1 MLRFPSSEGKRG
13 KKRKSIVFSRKM
25 AKKLCKREKCGE
37 VGFFRQKAD
46 FSREKTA
53 FFDKGFSTIL
63 TVRGVENNPFE
74 VSQKCDASAF
84 CSILVFQN
92 SPSILLITIIR

>member
-1 MLRFPSSEGKRG
+1 MPRFPSSEGKMG

-25 AKKLCKREKCGE
+25 AKKLSKREKCGE

-63 TVRGVENNPFE
+63 TVRGVENNSSG
-74 VSQKCDASAF
+74 VSQKCDASA
-84 CSILVFQN
+84 L
-92 SPSILLITIIR
+92 

>member
-1 MLRFPSSEGKRG
+1 
-13 KKRKSIVFSRKM
+13 M

-53 FFDKGFSTIL
+53 SFDKGFSTIL
-63 TVRGVENNPFE
+63 TVRGVENIPFG

-84 CSILVFQN
+84 CSILFFQN
-92 SPSILLITIIR
+92 RPSILLLTIIR

>member
-1 MLRFPSSEGKRG
+1 MT
-13 KKRKSIVFSRKM
+13 
-25 AKKLCKREKCGE
+25 KKLSKREKCGE

-63 TVRGVENNPFE
+63 TVRGVENSHLG
-74 VSQKCDASAF
+74 VSQKCDASTF

-92 SPSILLITIIR
+92 SPSILLLTTIR

>member
-1 MLRFPSSEGKRG
+1 
-13 KKRKSIVFSRKM
+13 M
-25 AKKLCKREKCGE
+25 AKKLSKREKCGE

-63 TVRGVENNPFE
+63 TV
-74 VSQKCDASAF
+74 
-84 CSILVFQN
+84 
-92 SPSILLITIIR
+92 

>member
-1 MLRFPSSEGKRG
+1 MT
-13 KKRKSIVFSRKM
+13 
-25 AKKLCKREKCGE
+25 KKLSKREKCGE

-46 FSREKTA
+46 FGREKTA

-63 TVRGVENNPFE
+63 TVRGVEISRLG
-74 VSQKCDASAF
+74 VSQKCDVSTF

-92 SPSILLITIIR
+92 SHSFLLFTVIR

>member
-1 MLRFPSSEGKRG
+1 
-13 KKRKSIVFSRKM
+13 M

-63 TVRGVENNPFE
+63 TVRGVENNPFG
-74 VSQKCDASAF
+74 VSQVVAFSTF
-84 CSILVFQN
+84 CSILFFQN
-92 SPSILLITIIR
+92 SPSILFITIIR